1 MPADDARVRARFTE
15 LLLDAPTR
23 DLREGF
29 TQARDIGSAAAPAL
43 HALAAAEKSNM
54 RRRMSA
60 FCAAAIADGVGGD
73 ERLLATLD
81 DRSPMQDRLCASLLL
96 ALGPVRARPQP
107 EFWSRALGRNAKEP
121 VPLLLV
127 AALLASS
134 RFPGAG
140 AACPQSLLRVDDPG
154 VVAAALYAGAP
165 VPEPILQA
173 YLRPRPPEHANLV
186 QRALLLRAVL
196 DRREGSLPADAL
208 ARAQALLDAPGES
221 NATLREAAALALG
234 FGGAARPDAG
244 TRPDWR
250 LLQLLAADV
259 RACAAIQPWLPA
271 TPQPLHE
278 PAWPRL
284 SVAYALGR
292 DPSVVVA
299 ERAAWSAAPSVRRHV
314 AIALAMRLCA
324 RERVDPIQAMLPD
337 TPEWGFVRWASGEKL
352 PDGVASSDPALQQ
365 AADMAREDRLPR
377 AAARALFEDT
387 LWRWGSHPGL
397 GLRDAQHD
405 LVRDLLIAGSLPGNR
420 YAIGLP
426 DHLRYLPAGLGDEN
440 DFFGIA
446 VEAWE
451 FLRTPTLPMPAECRL
466 R

>member
-1 MPADDARVRARFTE
+1 MRARFTE

-29 TQARDIGSAAAPAL
+29 ALARDLGSVAAPAL
-43 HALAAAEKSNM
+43 FAMVGAEKSNM
-54 RRRMSA
+54 RRRMSV
-60 FCAAAIADGVGGD
+60 FCAAVLAEGSMGD
-73 ERLLATLD
+73 DRALLSLD
-81 DRSPMQDRLCASLLL
+81 ERSPMQDRLCANLLL
-96 ALGPVRARPQP
+96 ALGPVRERPQP
-107 EFWSRALGRNAKEP
+107 DFWQRALGRNLKEP

-140 AACPQSLLRVDDPG
+140 AACPQALLRVEDPG
-154 VVAAALYAGAP
+154 VVAAALFAGAP
-165 VPEPILQA
+165 LPEPVLQS
-173 YLRPRPPEHANLV
+173 YLRQRSPDHASLA
-186 QRALLLRAVL
+186 QRAFLLRSVL
-196 DRREGSLPADAL
+196 DRHDGVMAADAL
-208 ARAQALLDAPGES
+208 SRASQWLGAAGES
-221 NATLREAAALALG
+221 NATLREAAALAMGLG
-234 FGGAARPDAG
+234 GVAPAESGSRPE
-244 TRPDWR
+244 WK
-250 LLQLLAADV
+250 LLQLFASDERSARSV
-259 RACAAIQPWLPA
+259 HAWLPA
-271 TPQPLHE
+271 TPQPLYE

-284 SVAYALGR
+284 AVAYALSR
-292 DPSVVVA
+292 EPAEVVT

-314 AIALAMRLCA
+314 AIALAMRLCSSPRPDA
-324 RERVDPIQAMLPD
+324 VKAMLPD
-337 TPEWGFVRWASGEKL
+337 TLEWAFVRWASGEPF
-352 PDGVASSDPALQQ
+352 PDGAASSDATLQQ
-365 AADMAREDRLPR
+365 AAAMAREDRLPR